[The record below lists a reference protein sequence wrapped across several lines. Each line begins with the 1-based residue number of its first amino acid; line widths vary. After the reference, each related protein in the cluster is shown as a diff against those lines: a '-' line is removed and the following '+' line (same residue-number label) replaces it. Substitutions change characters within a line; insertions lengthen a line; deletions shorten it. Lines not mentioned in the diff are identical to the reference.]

1 MAAAR
6 DGQGGAA
13 GSTELEA
20 DARRRGQRWQSAAA
34 GSLLRCCEPAGRRL
48 RVAVLLSGGV
58 DSSVALRLLL
68 AAGHS
73 CVAFYLK
80 IWFQVLRL
88 TISKLHT
95 VVTSMLGDAM
105 RVRPTWVV
113 SPRLTTLALA
123 QEDFR
128 NSWSACPWEEDLQ
141 YAQAVCDEVGVELRV
156 VPLTH
161 EYWDMVVTHSVAEIR
176 AGRTPNPDMLCNSR
190 IKFGAFYN
198 AIDFSNFDRVAS
210 GHYARLERLP
220 TADPSR
226 LPSTGNEHV
235 ALLVSADEAKLVAFG
250 RVRLF
255 FAADLACPLNPTQ
268 HLIALL
274 VPVQVKD
281 QTYFLSHLTQEQL
294 FRALFPLGHLPKA
307 EVRRLA
313 DDMGL
318 PNRGRKDSQG
328 ICFLGKVRFN
338 EFVAAHLG
346 EREGCILEAETGELL
361 GTHRGY
367 WFHTIGQRQGLGLSG
382 GPWYVVAKSPD
393 DNVVFVSRDYYS
405 EDKARRVFIA
415 GLFNWI
421 SGSPPPATARLL
433 CKVRHSPRSYSCSL
447 QFLDN
452 AESDALMAGVQ
463 ERSSSSEKAVVT
475 LAEDDQGLAP
485 GQFAAFYDG
494 DICLGSGVI
503 LETGAPLEAATIPS
517 PAAMQAARA
526 STRSVVVGPRK
537 SKVHQRERAAVAA
550 AAGRLALSADAAAVC

>member
-13 GSTELEA
+13 GGAELGEEA
-20 DARRRGQRWQSAAA
+20 ELWRRALRWPGDAG
-34 GSLLRCCEPAGRRL
+34 GLLQCCEPAGRRL

-80 IWFQVLRL
+80 IWFQVPRL
-88 TISKLHT
+88 SST
-95 VVTSMLGDAM
+95 VQSTSSPRGQATYCSYDDVWGRY
-105 RVRPTWVV
+105 RVRATWV
-113 SPRLTTLALA
+113 SSLELAMLALA

-156 VPLTH
+156 VPLTDD
-161 EYWDMVVTHSVAEIR
+161 YWDLVVTHSVAEIR

-190 IKFGAFYN
+190 IKFGAFYD

-220 TADPSR
+220 TADPSC
-226 LPSTGNEHV
+226 LLSTSNEHV
-235 ALLVSADEAKLVAFG
+235 ALLVSADE
-250 RVRLF
+250 
-255 FAADLACPLNPTQ
+255 
-268 HLIALL
+268 
-274 VPVQVKD
+274 VKD

-346 EREGCILEAETGELL
+346 EREGCILEAETGKLL

-382 GPWYVVAKSPD
+382 GPWYVVAKAPD
-393 DNVVFVSRDYYS
+393 GNVVFVSRDYYS
-405 EDKARRVFIA
+405 EDKARRVFTA
-415 GLFNWI
+415 GLFSWI
-421 SGSPPPATARLL
+421 SGSPPPANAHLL
-433 CKVRHSPRSYSCSL
+433 CKVRHGPRRYSCNL

-452 AESDALMAGVQ
+452 ADSDASSAGVQ
-463 ERSSSSEKAVVT
+463 EHTSGSEKAVVT

-494 DICLGSGVI
+494 EICLGSGVI
-503 LETGAPLEAATIPS
+503 LETGAPSEAATIPS

-526 STRSVVVGPRK
+526 STSFAMAGPRK

-550 AAGRLALSADAAAVC
+550 AAGRSLLSADAAAVC